1 MSGDDDEERPLVLYR
16 RLDASRWPEA
26 AGELGASWETSTT
39 GEAAA
44 AAPPTLPAL
53 ALFRGGEMVASSP
66 GEGGR
71 LPASV
76 EALRRALKM

>member
-1 MSGDDDEERPLVLYR
+1 M
-16 RLDASRWPEA
+16 
-26 AGELGASWETSTT
+26 ELGASWETSATT
-39 GEAAA
+39 AGGGGSGAAA